1 MVFAGTLLALFPT
14 VGGMEMR
21 FGGRWMVV
29 LALSAPACVAS
40 VSASRPHVTP
50 PLENERAAWPASFH
64 HSAQGAILRGGA
76 PTRCENLRPAEAL
89 ATPDPL
95 LDKREVKGKVA
106 VSFVIGTDG
115 RVHSPVVLESA
126 GSDEDWNVLEAV
138 RGWRYRPA
146 TCNAVPAET
155 ESRVEFS
162 SR

>member
-1 MVFAGTLLALFPT
+1 
-14 VGGMEMR
+14 MR

-29 LALSAPACVAS
+29 LAVYAPACLAS
-40 VSASRPHVTP
+40 VNLSRPVGP
-50 PLENERAAWPASFH
+50 QWDAERAVWPTSFH
-64 HSAQGAILRGGA
+64 HVAQGQILHSGA
-76 PTRCENLRPAEAL
+76 PTRCGSLRPAEAL

-95 LDKREVKGKVA
+95 LDGTEARGRIA
-106 VSFVIGTDG
+106 VSFIIGTDG

-126 GSDEDWNVLEAV
+126 GSDEDSTVLEAV

-155 ESRVEFS
+155 ESKVEFS

>member
-1 MVFAGTLLALFPT
+1 M
-14 VGGMEMR
+14 
-21 FGGRWMVV
+21 
-29 LALSAPACVAS
+29 
-40 VSASRPHVTP
+40 
-50 PLENERAAWPASFH
+50 
-64 HSAQGAILRGGA
+64 
-76 PTRCENLRPAEAL
+76 

-95 LDKREVKGKVA
+95 RDGAEVRVKVA

>member
-1 MVFAGTLLALFPT
+1 
-14 VGGMEMR
+14 MR
-21 FGGRWMVV
+21 FGGRWIVV
-29 LALSAPACVAS
+29 LAVCTPACVAS
-40 VSASRPHVTP
+40 VNASRPASQLDV
-50 PLENERAAWPASFH
+50 ERAVWPASFH
-64 HSAQGAILRGGA
+64 HAAPGTILRGGA
-76 PTRCENLRPAEAL
+76 PTRCESLLPAEAL

-95 LDKREVKGKVA
+95 LDGVEERARVA
-106 VSFVIGTDG
+106 VSFIIGTDG

-126 GSDEDWNVLEAV
+126 GSGEDSNVLEAV